1 MTQEQILR
9 IFEQTGALQQGHFG
23 LTSGLHSDR
32 YFQCAL
38 VLQYPRHAE
47 RLCAL
52 GKDHFGSQ
60 AIDAV
65 IAPAVGGIIVAY
77 ELARQLNVRSLFA
90 ERKDGRML
98 LRRGFR
104 IQPGERIL
112 VTEDVVTTGGSV
124 QEVIELVRNMGG
136 DVMGV
141 FAIVDRSGG
150 QVNFGVP
157 FKPAVRLEARTFE
170 PEACPMC
177 RSGVPLDKPGSRDLK
192 SKS

>member
-1 MTQEQILR
+1 
-9 IFEQTGALQQGHFG
+9 
-23 LTSGLHSDR
+23 
-32 YFQCAL
+32 
-38 VLQYPRHAE
+38 
-47 RLCAL
+47 
-52 GKDHFGSQ
+52 
-60 AIDAV
+60 
-65 IAPAVGGIIVAY
+65 
-77 ELARQLNVRSLFA
+77 
-90 ERKDGRML
+90 ML